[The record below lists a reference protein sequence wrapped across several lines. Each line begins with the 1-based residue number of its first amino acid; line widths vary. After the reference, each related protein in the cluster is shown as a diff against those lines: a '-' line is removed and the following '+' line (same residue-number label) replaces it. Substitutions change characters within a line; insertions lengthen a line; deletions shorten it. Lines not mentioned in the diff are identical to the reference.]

1 MSNNEFQF
9 NLNVDEAIIL
19 ANIKKESE
27 VKEEVKEEEYIYLE
41 NPINRI
47 NEVNY

>member
-9 NLNVDEAIIL
+9 NLNIDEAIIL

-27 VKEEVKEEEYIYLE
+27 EKVEEKEEEYIYLE

>member
-1 MSNNEFQF
+1 MGAKG
-9 NLNVDEAIIL
+9 AIEVL
-19 ANIKKESE
+19 YGKE
-27 VKEEVKEEEYIYLE
+27 VAAITDPEEKAKFIAEKEEEYIYLE